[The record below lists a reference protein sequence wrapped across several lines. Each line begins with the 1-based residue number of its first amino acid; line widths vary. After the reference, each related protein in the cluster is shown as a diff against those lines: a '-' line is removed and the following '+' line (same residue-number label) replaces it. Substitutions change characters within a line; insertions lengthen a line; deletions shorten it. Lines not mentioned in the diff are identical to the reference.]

1 MKIEEGKR
9 YIRRDGT
16 LSGVIYSNASGIPDL
31 EFPFR
36 DKTETYNPSGQC
48 WYTHQSELDFI
59 AEYKEQEMKEIDFEK
74 PLRFTSTDKS
84 PVHYIGVD
92 KDGKHVCQKTTGMEA
107 IFIVD
112 QFGKST
118 QFADIENTPEKITQ
132 WCNFYP
138 SGSGGT
144 HATREQADRS
154 ATSERIACVPVTFE
168 PGEGL

>member
-16 LSGVIYSNASGIPDL
+16 LSGVIYSNASGISGL

-48 WYTHQSELDFI
+48 WYTHQSELDLI

-112 QFGKST
+112 RYGTSVKFV
-118 QFADIENTPEKITQ
+118 DIENTPEKFTQ

>member
-1 MKIEEGKR
+1 MKIKEGKR
-9 YIRRDGT
+9 YVRRDGT
-16 LSGVIYSNASGIPDL
+16 LSGVIEANPSICTGLD
-31 EFPFR
+31 FPYK
-36 DKTETYNPSGQC
+36 DEIETYSAYGEV
-48 WYTHQSELDFI
+48 WLSRQSEFDLI
-59 AEYKEQEMKEIDFEK
+59 AEYKEQELKDIDFTK

-112 QFGKST
+112 QFGKSA
-118 QFADIENTPEKITQ
+118 QFVDIENIPEKITR

>member
-16 LSGVIYSNASGIPDL
+16 LSGVIYSNASGSSGL

-48 WYTHQSELDFI
+48 WYTHQSELDLI

-112 QFGKST
+112 RYGTSVKFV
-118 QFADIENTPEKITQ
+118 DIENTPEKFTQ